1 MSREAARSLTVQ
13 ERRTI
18 RLERWS
24 LGVQLAVAVIGA
36 VISFQALRDAGL
48 RMGLGWAAPP
58 LPLAIDGSP

>member
-13 ERRTI
+13 ERRAI

-36 VISFQALRDAGL
+36 VISFQALRAAGL
-48 RMGLGWAAPP
+48 RMGLGWAAP
-58 LPLAIDGSP
+58 LMALAEIPQ